1 MTAKTIYYLITVL
14 ELYIF
19 SVGAYIYI
27 MRYETLSPKAAK
39 LYKIII
45 SVDIILS
52 SLFLIKYFTM
62 DNKNVH
68 NYVSTSLDITIVIW
82 ILEVIIIAF
91 KGISNTTKPV
101 QRESFDLKEEFLTE
115 ENVKICYSQRKKE
128 NNFKGTIVFMH
139 PDYYKSDLN
148 GRVWY
153 QNKRKKRLLGHIG
166 KYDEISDFFVRAGYH
181 TLRYDH
187 SDIET
192 QIPIQPVLQTI
203 NKVLKER
210 NSGRVI
216 VFCAGNIND
225 FIGEIVEGLNPTEL
239 ICIGITNRDTLNYIN
254 RLKERMPIFIG
265 DFGDDPYCN
274 VKNENA
280 IHFENTD
287 FTFCVRGKR
296 KLKKYGRSADNE
308 GITDVG
314 ALEVIKGWLI

>member
-19 SVGAYIYI
+19 SVGACIYI

-68 NYVSTSLDITIVIW
+68 NYV
-82 ILEVIIIAF
+82 
-91 KGISNTTKPV
+91 SNTTKPV